1 MHGGGGCP
9 GRNLTLS
16 FLLVVR
22 AQSDGPTYTY
32 QLYIMLYLYNN
43 KNNNDGQ
50 RERNGLYTYIH
61 TYIIYIR
68 LCVYIS
74 RICDVYTYNF
84 CRGPLL
90 LILLL
95 GPVFAR
101 VWIWFTRA
109 YPLHTL
115 QCCRSTGRKTSE
127 VRQYNSDIYMYNAC
141 YLFAA

>member
-1 MHGGGGCP
+1 MTDNVSVMDFIH
-9 GRNLTLS
+9 
-16 FLLVVR
+16 
-22 AQSDGPTYTY
+22 TYT
-32 QLYIMLYLYNN
+32 L
-43 KNNNDGQ
+43 
-50 RERNGLYTYIH
+50 H

-127 VRQYNSDIYMYNAC
+127 VRQYNSDVYVYICIMRVICLRRNSSRYFIYFQCAAGLVV
-141 YLFAA
+141 YLYIYI